1 MEGGWEGKK
10 DRERGREGERMCVCT
25 RVLINLL
32 VCRKLFLEHI
42 LPKLLLD
49 S

>member
-25 RVLINLL
+25 RLCVNQSSS
-32 VCRKLFLEHI
+32 V
-42 LPKLLLD
+42 
-49 S
+49 